1 MNENE
6 NPENEAAPEPETGA
20 PANDTAPAGEA
31 TPETAQ
37 DETPADAPTRGGGDN
52 RTADLEAKVVEL
64 RDQLLRAMAETENMR
79 KRSERHVQDAHKFA
93 VTGFARDILQVAD
106 NLERALDAVPE
117 ERRGEHELLGTLAEG
132 VQAVQASF
140 VQVMEANHIKRL
152 DPVGEAFDP
161 NLHEAMFEVPGTDLP
176 NGTVAQ
182 VIQPGYQLHDR
193 LLRPARV
200 GVAKSADAAPAGGSK
215 DGGGP
220 EDGQVDTTA

>member
-6 NPENEAAPEPETGA
+6 TPENESPAEPDAPA
-20 PANDTAPAGEA
+20 PANDAAPDADPGAAVAG
-31 TPETAQ
+31 
-37 DETPADAPTRGGGDN
+37 ADD
-52 RTADLEAKVVEL
+52 RTAELEAQVAEL

-117 ERRGEHELLGTLAEG
+117 ERRDEHELLGVLAEG
-132 VQAVQASF
+132 VKAVQASF
-140 VQVMEANHIKRL
+140 FQVMEANHIKRL
-152 DPVGEAFDP
+152 DPMGEAFDP
-161 NLHEAMFEVPGTDLP
+161 NMHEAMFEVPGTDLP

-200 GVAKSADAAPAGGSK
+200 GVAKSAGGESGAD
-215 DGGGP
+215 DGK
-220 EDGQVDTTA
+220 VDTTA